1 MIYITFE
8 QAAAY
13 YVLFFVTVFVGAGIF
28 SKLRENSS
36 EHKEIKL
43 WQCSICTFVYSSIFE
58 EKMTVCPRCGS
69 YNKKEAD
76 EE

>member
-1 MIYITFE
+1 MISITFE

-13 YVLFFVTVFVGAGIF
+13 YVLFFVTLFLGAAVFSRTKKDTF
-28 SKLRENSS
+28 EY
-36 EHKEIKL
+36 KEIKL
-43 WQCSICTFVYSSIFE
+43 WQCSICTFVYSSVFE

-76 EE
+76 EK

>member
-1 MIYITFE
+1 MINITFE

-13 YVLFFVTVFVGAGIF
+13 YVLFFVTLFVGVEIF
-28 SKLRENSS
+28 SKAKKDVS
-36 EHKEIKL
+36 EYKEIKL

-76 EE
+76 EQ